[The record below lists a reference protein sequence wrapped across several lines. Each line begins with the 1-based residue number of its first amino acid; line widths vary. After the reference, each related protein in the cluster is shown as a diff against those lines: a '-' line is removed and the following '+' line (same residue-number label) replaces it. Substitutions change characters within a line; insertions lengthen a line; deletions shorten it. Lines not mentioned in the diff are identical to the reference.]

1 MTQFNYARAADA
13 AARLIAKAGGARTL
27 VKKVQSGD
35 PAKPTITDTPFA
47 CTGVEFDVETKEI
60 DGTTVLLGDKKA
72 FVSPTLTEE
81 ALPGNRYVGGDGVS
95 YQIKRV
101 EKLAPNGIVLLW
113 TFLIRK

>member
-1 MTQFNYARAADA
+1 MAQFDYARAAAA
-13 AARLIAKAGGARTL
+13 AARLINKAGGSRQL
-27 VKKVQSGD
+27 IKKVQSGD

-47 CTGVEFDVETKEI
+47 CMGVEFDMTTEEI

-72 FVSPTLTEE
+72 YVSPELTEE
-81 ALPGNRYVGGDGVS
+81 AVVGNRYVGGDGVS

-101 EKLAPNGIVLLW
+101 EKLAPNGVVLLW